1 MYIYIVTVRFKNND
15 FSVSSE
21 GYLSLKDAQK
31 FIDNRSD
38 NPNKVSDFLYQSNE
52 NIYYINEIHI
62 SGVNRGS
69 IWKINNHG
77 MVEQYYGR

>member
-1 MYIYIVTVRFKNND
+1 MYFYVVTVRFKNDN

-31 FIDNRSD
+31 FIESRSD
-38 NPNKVSDFLYQSNE
+38 SPNKVSDFLYQSKE

-62 SGVNRGS
+62 SGINRGCTF
-69 IWKINNHG
+69 KINNHG
-77 MVEQYYGR
+77 MVE